1 MFNRRQRAFV
11 VGAALGAGM
20 AARADRR
27 AWRRAQRRAC
37 AGELDS
43 NLCTSGKPLLE
54 CVVSSGDFKLYFVHR
69 QLILEFFS
77 LA

>member
-43 NLCTSGKPLLE
+43 NLCTSGNP
-54 CVVSSGDFKLYFVHR
+54 F
-69 QLILEFFS
+69 
-77 LA
+77 

>member
-43 NLCTSGKPLLE
+43 NLCTSGKT
-54 CVVSSGDFKLYFVHR
+54 F
-69 QLILEFFS
+69 
-77 LA
+77 

>member
-43 NLCTSGKPLLE
+43 NLCT
-54 CVVSSGDFKLYFVHR
+54 
-69 QLILEFFS
+69 
-77 LA
+77 

>member
-37 AGELDS
+37 AGEL
-43 NLCTSGKPLLE
+43 NGKRWN
-54 CVVSSGDFKLYFVHR
+54 FN
-69 QLILEFFS
+69 
-77 LA
+77 

>member
-43 NLCTSGKPLLE
+43 NLCTSGKP
-54 CVVSSGDFKLYFVHR
+54 F
-69 QLILEFFS
+69 
-77 LA
+77 